1 DLQHDQ
7 LSKLV
12 ILLRD
17 RLCYVKEIIEIYR
30 WFFETEHKITD
41 ELKLFLIK
49 NKGYEVIP
57 ILSELLN
64 KLDIFQSLNLK
75 QIILNL
81 KNHFNIELKLLFKI
95 VRILCTCQLQGPN
108 LFDYLELLGKDKV
121 LNNLEKF
128 KLIS

>member
-1 DLQHDQ
+1 M
-7 LSKLV
+7 
-12 ILLRD
+12 
-17 RLCYVKEIIEIYR
+17 
-30 WFFETEHKITD
+30 
-41 ELKLFLIK
+41 
-49 NKGYEVIP
+49 
-57 ILSELLN
+57 SELLN

>member
-1 DLQHDQ
+1 M
-7 LSKLV
+7 V
-12 ILLRD
+12 
-17 RLCYVKEIIEIYR
+17 
-30 WFFETEHKITD
+30 FETEHKITD

-81 KNHFNIELKLLFKI
+81 KNHFNI
-95 VRILCTCQLQGPN
+95 
-108 LFDYLELLGKDKV
+108 
-121 LNNLEKF
+121 
-128 KLIS
+128 